1 MLTPFLTVYFEV
13 NLVLVHIT
21 GFGKTAFFVQK
32 MNKKHGA
39 NIYLFLCAYRNY
51 SNRKPEVQSK
61 SIIMNCYA
69 QRLNLD
75 NLVASM
81 LSKLGHPEL
90 CKISVST
97 ETQGRT
103 AATAVTY

>member
-1 MLTPFLTVYFEV
+1 
-13 NLVLVHIT
+13 
-21 GFGKTAFFVQK
+21 
-32 MNKKHGA
+32 MNESICIQLPLSKILLSKNTLFMPSMSLNGA
-39 NIYLFLCAYRNY
+39 NIYLFLCTYRNY
-51 SNRKPEVQSK
+51 SYRKPEVQSK

-69 QRLNLD
+69 LSLNLD

-81 LSKLGHPEL
+81 LCYKITYTKFGHPEL

-103 AATAVTY
+103 AATADTY